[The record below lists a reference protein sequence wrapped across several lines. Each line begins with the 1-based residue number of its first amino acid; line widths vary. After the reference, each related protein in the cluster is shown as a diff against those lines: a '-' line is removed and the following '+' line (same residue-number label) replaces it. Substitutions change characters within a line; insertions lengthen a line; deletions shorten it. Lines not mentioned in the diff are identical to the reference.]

1 MMNRFHIKI
10 CQWTCAFVAV
20 LMFAGAT
27 ASFAQTYT
35 LTIRDGEVYVNGKI
49 LQRDEIPASLDAETI
64 EATLSFPQ
72 PNFEF
77 NGHYYKI
84 EENKLLDVTPEG
96 RADTRTQVI
105 FRSNAAVAEG
115 DDGVAYNVQ
124 RARTNTGYAYSTRQG
139 DPNVVMKQY
148 VVDLRQNAA
157 ELNAM
162 RETLP
167 QSKAH
172 DLIQQVQIQAEQ
184 TAQLAQDLPY
194 LEMQRYFATVR
205 AEDELL
211 YQRLVT
217 ELELE
222 RETQRLA
229 AEVRQMPSGDDRA
242 FKVAELREMLGTIL
256 ALKQENRRLEIEQ
269 LENQLAVL
277 KQRFSER
284 EAMKDRL
291 IDRRLKELV
300 GSTQ

>member
-1 MMNRFHIKI
+1 MKRSYIKI

-20 LMFAGAT
+20 LLFAGTT

-35 LTIRDGEVYVNGKI
+35 LTIRNGEVYVNGKM
-49 LQRDEIPASLDAETI
+49 LERDEIPASLDAETI

-84 EENKLLDVTPEG
+84 ENDQLLDVTPEG
-96 RADTRTQVI
+96 RVDNRTQVI
-105 FRSNAAVAEG
+105 FRSNAPAADAEYSESYG
-115 DDGVAYNVQ
+115 AQ
-124 RARTNTGYAYSTRQG
+124 RARKSSGYAFSTRQG
-139 DPNVVMKQY
+139 DPNVVMQQY
-148 VVDLRQNAA
+148 VIELKQNAS

-184 TAQLAQDLPY
+184 AAQLAQDLPY

-229 AEVRQMPSGDDRA
+229 AQVRQMPSSESRSS
-242 FKVAELREMLGTIL
+242 KVEELREMLGSIL
-256 ALKQENRRLEIEQ
+256 ELKQENRRLEIEQ
-269 LENQLAVL
+269 LEEQLAVL

-284 EAMKDRL
+284 EAMKDRM
-291 IDRRLKELV
+291 IERRLKELV